1 LDTDIV
7 MAAEEIARAVAVDQ
21 LGPDGLTRV
30 VLRVD
35 HYTPREGAEPQVSVR
50 LARVQPGEPDWRG
63 AAFLLRTARTPGELA
78 WAVRQATRG
87 ALQQL
92 GLL

>member
-1 LDTDIV
+1 MSENIV
-7 MAAEEIARAVAVDQ
+7 AEAEAIAHAVVLEQ
-21 LGPDGLTRV
+21 LGPDGLALV

-35 HYTPREGAEPQVSVR
+35 HYTPREGAEPLVSVR
-50 LARVQPGEPDWRG
+50 LAPLQPGQPDWRG
-63 AAFLLRTARTPGELA
+63 AAFLLRTARTPAELA
-78 WAVRQATRG
+78 WAVREATRG